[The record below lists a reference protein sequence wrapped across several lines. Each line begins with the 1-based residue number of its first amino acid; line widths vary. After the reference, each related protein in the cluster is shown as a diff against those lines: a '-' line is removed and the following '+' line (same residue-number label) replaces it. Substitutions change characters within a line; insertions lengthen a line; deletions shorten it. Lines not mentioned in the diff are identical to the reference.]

1 MKRVIRAAK
10 ATESIMQSRT
20 GMFELV
26 REEGIGMNDTPW
38 KGLEVRSYGPAEKH
52 VVQIRLERANHPDF
66 NGEPVEYQYRDAEV
80 AHGMR
85 MQKDTL
91 EDTREYIE
99 VLEEAV
105 DFAED
110 INDLLSNG
118 SLQ

>member
-1 MKRVIRAAK
+1 
-10 ATESIMQSRT
+10 MQSKT

-26 REEGIGMNDTPW
+26 REEGIGMSNTPW
-38 KGLEVRSYGPAEKH
+38 KGLTVKSYGPADKH
-52 VVQIRLERANHPDF
+52 VVEVRLVPKNHPDF
-66 NGEPVEYQYRDAEV
+66 NGEPVEYQYSEAEV
-80 AHGMR
+80 SHGMR
-85 MQKDTL
+85 GVRDTL
-91 EDTREYIE
+91 EDTYEYIG

>member
-26 REEGIGMNDTPW
+26 SMEGIGMNDTPW

-52 VVQIRLERANHPDF
+52 AVQIRLVTANHPDF
-66 NGEPVEYQYRDAEV
+66 NGEPVEYQYSEAEV

-105 DFAED
+105 DFAESID
-110 INDLLSNG
+110 DALSDG
-118 SLQ
+118 SL